1 MGVAD
6 VHEAA
11 VVDDQKLRM
20 FDHSRD
26 LAHGGAAGDVHDIL
40 ETVLGDKFVNERR
53 FVLVAW

>member
-26 LAHGGAAGDVHDIL
+26 LAHGGATGDVHDIL

-53 FVLVAW
+53 FVFVAW